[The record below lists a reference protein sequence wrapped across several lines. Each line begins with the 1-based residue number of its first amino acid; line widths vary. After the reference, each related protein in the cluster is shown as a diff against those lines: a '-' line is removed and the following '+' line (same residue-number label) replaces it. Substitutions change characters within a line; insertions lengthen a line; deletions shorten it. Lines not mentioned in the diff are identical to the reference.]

1 LCKKNQIKV
10 TEQRTPKKKKKS
22 RTEKLNKEINK
33 SMKPGRAYQKPKG
46 KKRTFETQ
54 ITIEP

>member
-1 LCKKNQIKV
+1 MKNQIKV
-10 TEQRTPKKKKKS
+10 TEQRTPKKKC

-33 SMKPGRAYQKPKG
+33 SMKPDRAYQKPKG
-46 KKRTFETQ
+46 KERTFETQ